1 MSRKAAETDKILP
14 KPIRDL
20 RRMMTLGKEIRGR
33 IGELGKAA
41 SVKLTRQERDSRK
54 RAGK

>member
-1 MSRKAAETDKILP
+1 MSRKEAETDRILP

-20 RRMMTLGKEIRGR
+20 RRMTTLGKDISGR

-41 SVKLTRQERDSRK
+41 SVKLTRQERD
-54 RAGK
+54 